1 MRRRISNFNGSL
13 WLDGFT
19 AALAAGAV
27 GASALLQVVVSSTD
41 GSPIVV
47 LTNLSYPLG
56 DIILLALL
64 VFVFAVTDWRPGRAW
79 LLIGVALLLNT
90 IGDGVY
96 LYLSAQGRYVEGGV
110 LDALWPAS
118 LILIALAAWH
128 APAPGGRSDGLE
140 RRTLFATPAACGL
153 IAAGVLVYASIHSVH
168 PVAIVLAAGTIVLVL
183 ARTGVTFK
191 ENTRLLERS
200 RTESLTDSLTGLG
213 NRRKLVADL
222 EVHLDRA
229 DPDRSHLLVVFD
241 LNGFKGYN
249 DRFGHPAGDAL
260 LARLARKL
268 RDSVE
273 PEGSAYRMG
282 GDEFCVLIPA
292 SETSLHRAASALY
305 EEGES
310 FVVSSAFGAVTLPDE
325 ASQPSAALSL
335 SDQRLY
341 AHKDQLA
348 AGRGSPHELLMRTLA
363 EREPELRAHVEGVAR
378 LAVAVGRQLGLGAT
392 DLRELRLAAE
402 LHDVGKLA
410 IPDAVLRKAGPL
422 TDEEW
427 KFIHQHTLIGQRIL
441 GGAPALHRVGEI
453 VRSTHERWDGKGY
466 SDGLAGEQIPV
477 ASRVIAACD
486 AFSAMTAGRPYGD
499 VADRA
504 QAIAELRRCS
514 GSQFDPA
521 IVLVLCD
528 VLERNID
535 LEDDPAFPAAAPERF
550 PSA

>member
-1 MRRRISNFNGSL
+1 MPRRSCR
-13 WLDGFT
+13 
-19 AALAAGAV
+19 
-27 GASALLQVVVSSTD
+27 SSSRARD

-90 IGDGVY
+90 IGDGIY

-128 APAPGGRSDGLE
+128 APAPGGRSGGLE

-183 ARTGVTFK
+183 ARTGVTFS

-222 EVHLDRA
+222 EAHLDRA

-268 RDSVE
+268 RDAVE

-348 AGRGSPHELLMRTLA
+348 AGRGRART
-363 EREPELRAHVEGVAR
+363 
-378 LAVAVGRQLGLGAT
+378 
-392 DLRELRLAAE
+392 
-402 LHDVGKLA
+402 
-410 IPDAVLRKAGPL
+410 
-422 TDEEW
+422 
-427 KFIHQHTLIGQRIL
+427 
-441 GGAPALHRVGEI
+441 
-453 VRSTHERWDGKGY
+453 S
-466 SDGLAGEQIPV
+466 
-477 ASRVIAACD
+477 C
-486 AFSAMTAGRPYGD
+486 
-499 VADRA
+499 
-504 QAIAELRRCS
+504 
-514 GSQFDPA
+514 
-521 IVLVLCD
+521 
-528 VLERNID
+528 
-535 LEDDPAFPAAAPERF
+535 
-550 PSA
+550 